1 MAIQPVIIEPLIDI
15 VNSLNKTFLRVVAAI
30 LIFLLGFVLGKVV
43 GRIIYKMLK
52 EVEINKFLKTAT
64 GMRINA
70 DHLISNIVS
79 YAIYFLSLVA
89 ALEQIGIANIILYLL
104 SATIILVILLSFF
117 LSIRDF
123 LPNLISGIYL
133 YSRANL
139 KEGSYIEL
147 NGIKGELLQ
156 IDLFQVKIKTK
167 QGDIFHIPNS
177 VVAKSKIKVRKRKP

>member
-15 VNSLNKTFLRVVAAI
+15 VNSLNRTFLKIVAAI

-52 EVEINKFLKTAT
+52 EIEINKFLKTAT

-70 DHLISNIVS
+70 DHLISNFIS

-104 SATIILVILLSFF
+104 SATVILVILLSFF

-123 LPNLISGIYL
+123 LPNLIAGIYL

>member
-1 MAIQPVIIEPLIDI
+1 MAYQPIIIEPLLNI
-15 VNSLNKTFLRVVAAI
+15 VNSLNRTFLKLVVAI
-30 LIFLLGFVLGKVV
+30 LIFLLGFVLGKVL
-43 GRIIYKMLK
+43 GRIIYKMLN
-52 EVEINKFLKTAT
+52 EIEINKFLKTAT

-70 DHLISNIVS
+70 DHLVSSFIS
-79 YAIYFLSLVA
+79 YAVYFLSLVA

-104 SATIILVILLSFF
+104 SATVILIILLSFF

-133 YSRANL
+133 YSRAKL
-139 KEGSYIEL
+139 KEGSFIEL

-167 QGDIFHIPNS
+167 QGDIYHIPNS
-177 VVAKSKIKVRKRKP
+177 VVAKSKIKIRKRKP